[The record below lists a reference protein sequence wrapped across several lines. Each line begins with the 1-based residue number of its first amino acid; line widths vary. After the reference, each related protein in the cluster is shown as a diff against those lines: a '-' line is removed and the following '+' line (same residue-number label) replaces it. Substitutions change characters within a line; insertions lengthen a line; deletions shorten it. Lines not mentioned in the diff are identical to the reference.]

1 MFMRAS
7 VVLSRLEQEEDG
19 CSLIVTA
26 VDEVA
31 GARGR
36 AMVLI
41 SGVEQRGGSHFNVFL
56 VRAPRGKA
64 RPCVCGLLP
73 SSPLALAQSLTPH
86 APPPLPARPAW
97 RLAGQGAQRFVG
109 RVTGAAGAGGQ
120 EDGEE
125 GGAGATPRDDEG
137 QEAAQGTLDRF
148 LAAANRLGL
157 CTDGEPPPVTFHP
170 DVLAEA
176 ARLAA
181 DDRLAAEAAAARLAA
196 AAAAARLAAA
206 DGASAPLAG
215 ERPGGAAG
223 EGASGRRV
231 LRSGAEAVAA
241 FKAARGMARTPAGRA
256 SAGPTYTR

>member
-1 MFMRAS
+1 M
-7 VVLSRLEQEEDG
+7 
-19 CSLIVTA
+19 
-26 VDEVA
+26 
-31 GARGR
+31 
-36 AMVLI
+36 
-41 SGVEQRGGSHFNVFL
+41 
-56 VRAPRGKA
+56 
-64 RPCVCGLLP
+64 
-73 SSPLALAQSLTPH
+73 
-86 APPPLPARPAW
+86 
-97 RLAGQGAQRFVG
+97 G

-120 EDGEE
+120 EDAEE

-181 DDRLAAEAAAARLAA
+181 DDRLAA

-231 LRSGAEAVAA
+231 LRSGAEAVAG

-256 SAGPTYTR
+256 SRPAAGPTYTR

>member
-1 MFMRAS
+1 M
-7 VVLSRLEQEEDG
+7 
-19 CSLIVTA
+19 
-26 VDEVA
+26 
-31 GARGR
+31 
-36 AMVLI
+36 
-41 SGVEQRGGSHFNVFL
+41 
-56 VRAPRGKA
+56 
-64 RPCVCGLLP
+64 
-73 SSPLALAQSLTPH
+73 
-86 APPPLPARPAW
+86 
-97 RLAGQGAQRFVG
+97 G

-181 DDRLAAEAAAARLAA
+181 DHRLAA
-196 AAAAARLAAA
+196 AAAAASPRPTA

-241 FKAARGMARTPAGRA
+241 FKAARGVARTPAGRA
-256 SAGPTYTR
+256 SRPAAGPTDTR

>member
-1 MFMRAS
+1 M
-7 VVLSRLEQEEDG
+7 
-19 CSLIVTA
+19 
-26 VDEVA
+26 
-31 GARGR
+31 
-36 AMVLI
+36 
-41 SGVEQRGGSHFNVFL
+41 
-56 VRAPRGKA
+56 
-64 RPCVCGLLP
+64 
-73 SSPLALAQSLTPH
+73 
-86 APPPLPARPAW
+86 
-97 RLAGQGAQRFVG
+97 
-109 RVTGAAGAGGQ
+109 TGAAGAGGQ

-170 DVLAEA
+170 AVLAEA

-181 DDRLAAEAAAARLAA
+181 DNRLAAAAAAARLAA
-196 AAAAARLAAA
+196 AAAAAA

-241 FKAARGMARTPAGRA
+241 FTAARGVARTPAGRA
-256 SAGPTYTR
+256 SRPAAGPTDTR

>member
-1 MFMRAS
+1 M
-7 VVLSRLEQEEDG
+7 
-19 CSLIVTA
+19 
-26 VDEVA
+26 
-31 GARGR
+31 
-36 AMVLI
+36 
-41 SGVEQRGGSHFNVFL
+41 
-56 VRAPRGKA
+56 
-64 RPCVCGLLP
+64 
-73 SSPLALAQSLTPH
+73 
-86 APPPLPARPAW
+86 
-97 RLAGQGAQRFVG
+97 G

-157 CTDGEPPPVTFHP
+157 CTDGEPLPVTFHP

-181 DDRLAAEAAAARLAA
+181 DDRLSAA
-196 AAAAARLAAA
+196 AAANRLATA

-231 LRSGAEAVAA
+231 LRSGAEAVAG

-256 SAGPTYTR
+256 SRPAAGPTDTR

>member
-1 MFMRAS
+1 M
-7 VVLSRLEQEEDG
+7 
-19 CSLIVTA
+19 
-26 VDEVA
+26 
-31 GARGR
+31 
-36 AMVLI
+36 
-41 SGVEQRGGSHFNVFL
+41 
-56 VRAPRGKA
+56 
-64 RPCVCGLLP
+64 
-73 SSPLALAQSLTPH
+73 
-86 APPPLPARPAW
+86 
-97 RLAGQGAQRFVG
+97 G

-120 EDGEE
+120 EDGEA

-181 DDRLAAEAAAARLAA
+181 DDRLAAAA
-196 AAAAARLAAA
+196 AAASPRPTA

-231 LRSGAEAVAA
+231 FRSGAEAVAA

-256 SAGPTYTR
+256 SRPAAGPTDTR

>member
-1 MFMRAS
+1 
-7 VVLSRLEQEEDG
+7 
-19 CSLIVTA
+19 
-26 VDEVA
+26 
-31 GARGR
+31 
-36 AMVLI
+36 
-41 SGVEQRGGSHFNVFL
+41 
-56 VRAPRGKA
+56 
-64 RPCVCGLLP
+64 
-73 SSPLALAQSLTPH
+73 
-86 APPPLPARPAW
+86 
-97 RLAGQGAQRFVG
+97 VG

-196 AAAAARLAAA
+196 A

-231 LRSGAEAVAA
+231 LRSGAEAVAG

-256 SAGPTYTR
+256 SRPAAGPTDTR

>member
-1 MFMRAS
+1 
-7 VVLSRLEQEEDG
+7 
-19 CSLIVTA
+19 
-26 VDEVA
+26 
-31 GARGR
+31 
-36 AMVLI
+36 
-41 SGVEQRGGSHFNVFL
+41 
-56 VRAPRGKA
+56 
-64 RPCVCGLLP
+64 
-73 SSPLALAQSLTPH
+73 
-86 APPPLPARPAW
+86 
-97 RLAGQGAQRFVG
+97 
-109 RVTGAAGAGGQ
+109 VTGAAGAGGQ
-120 EDGEE
+120 EDAEE

-196 AAAAARLAAA
+196 AAAAAAA

-231 LRSGAEAVAA
+231 LRSGAEGVARV
-241 FKAARGMARTPAGRA
+241 KAARGMGRTPAGRA
-256 SAGPTYTR
+256 SRPAAGPTDTR